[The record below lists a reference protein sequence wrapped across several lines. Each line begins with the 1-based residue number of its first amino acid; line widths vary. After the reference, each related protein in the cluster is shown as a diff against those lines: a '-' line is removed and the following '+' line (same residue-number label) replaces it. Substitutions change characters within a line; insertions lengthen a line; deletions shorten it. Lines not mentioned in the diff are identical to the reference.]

1 MSNLKSYFSGV
12 AVKYL
17 SAVDATPSRSNQ
29 HEIGSNKFIAILGDP
44 GSSKISFEAT
54 FLYFNPDKDE
64 PESATDVV
72 TWYDSRAA
80 QKHRSAEYRLYYRSN
95 PVTDELKEGDFCLIG
110 TQASGKLLVAIASP
124 DSPDEY
130 RLRYLF
136 GLKEPG
142 DSWFI
147 DSAVKDMRIT
157 LASRQILEAIGVEL
171 QDTNQIDYDQ
181 LLAKFN
187 KSFPSTKVF
196 SKFAR
201 DTLHNSPP
209 AIDDPDGALEAWMT
223 HEESMFRALER
234 VILKDK
240 LLSGFAEVDDF
251 ISFSLSVQNRRK
263 SRVGHAL
270 ENHLSAV
277 FEANNIKYVRG
288 GRTENNSRPD
298 FLFPCLADYH
308 NPAIGSPPLRMLG
321 AKTTCKDRW
330 RQVLTEAIK
339 IPHKHLFTLETAISS
354 NQLQEMRASHL
365 TLVSTPD
372 VLATYPA
379 NSNASTLTLQGFL
392 EIVR

>member
-1 MSNLKSYFSGV
+1 MSGMAKGG
-12 AVKYL
+12 
-17 SAVDATPSRSNQ
+17 RS
-29 HEIGSNKFIAILGDP
+29 
-44 GSSKISFEAT
+44 
-54 FLYFNPDKDE
+54 KD
-64 PESATDVV
+64 T
-72 TWYDSRAA
+72 
-80 QKHRSAEYRLYYRSN
+80 
-95 PVTDELKEGDFCLIG
+95 
-110 TQASGKLLVAIASP
+110 
-124 DSPDEY
+124 
-130 RLRYLF
+130 
-136 GLKEPG
+136 
-142 DSWFI
+142 
-147 DSAVKDMRIT
+147 RIT

-201 DTLHNSPP
+201 DTLHHPNS

-223 HEESMFRALER
+223 HEEYLFRALER

-240 LLSGFAEVDDF
+240 LLSGFTEVDDF

-277 FEANNIKYVRG
+277 FEANNIRYERG

-321 AKTTCKDRW
+321 AKTSCKDRW

-339 IPHKHLFTLETAISS
+339 IPHKHLFTLETAISA

-372 VLATYPA
+372 VLATYSA
-379 NSNASTLTLQGFL
+379 ISNASTLTLQGFL